1 MNKKILFLI
10 GSPKLDKES
19 ASAAIGMQFIKALHG
34 KSLEFEVDKINIIH
48 LMSKGS
54 CEKIL
59 LGAIN
64 KSDIIIFI
72 SPLYLDTVPA
82 SVTKAM
88 EFLSGN
94 KYLMNGRKKM
104 IAISV
109 CGYPEASHNDT
120 ALRIYRCFA
129 DGMGFTW
136 LGCLAIGEGPAYI
149 YARQI
154 FSLLG
159 VYRRLKKAISL
170 VVQSLLEEKMVPKEA
185 AELAKISAIP
195 NGLYIS
201 VGTLIMAILALKDG
215 VWNLY
220 KRPYV

>member
-10 GSPKLDKES
+10 GSPKRDKES
-19 ASAAIGMQFIKALHG
+19 ASAAIGIQFIKALHD
-34 KSLEFEVDKINIIH
+34 KSLGFEVDKINIIH
-48 LMSKGS
+48 LMSEES
-54 CEKIL
+54 CKKIL

-64 KSDIIIFI
+64 KSDVIIFI

-82 SVTKAM
+82 SVTKVM

-94 KYLMNGRKKM
+94 KYLINGHKKM
-104 IAISV
+104 IAISI
-109 CGYPEASHNDT
+109 CGYPEAIHNET

-129 DGMGFTW
+129 DDMGFTW

-170 VVQSLLEEKMVPKEA
+170 VIQSLLEEKMVPKEA
-185 AELAKISAIP
+185 TELVKISLIP
-195 NGLYIS
+195 NGLYTR
-201 VGTLIMAILALKDG
+201 VGILSIIILAFKDG